1 MYKKIIL
8 GIDDSEDSFK
18 AVEKVKKLQKNLGSE
33 VVVFSSVL
41 HQISDLQPNFGLN
54 PSPEGLLQYE
64 IDRDRAKKT
73 NKLLNQIKKEFEDEG
88 LKIET
93 RIIYNLGPQ
102 YYIEKQVK
110 DEQFDLVVLGCK
122 GEHSKL
128 RRTIIG
134 TIPEYT
140 INHVDV
146 DVLIAK

>member
-8 GIDDSEDSFK
+8 GIDDSEDSLK
-18 AVEKVKKLQKNLGSE
+18 AAEKTMELQKDFGSE
-33 VVVFSSVL
+33 VVIFSSVL
-41 HQISDLQPNFGLN
+41 HHISDLRPSFGV
-54 PSPEGLLQYE
+54 SPVPDGYLQYE
-64 IDRDRAKKT
+64 VGRDRAKKA
-73 NKLLNQIKKEFEDEG
+73 NELLEDIKKKFNEKG
-88 LKIET
+88 LDVET
-93 RIIYNLGPQ
+93 RLIYDLGPQ

-110 DEQFDLVVLGCK
+110 DEDFDLVVLGCK